1 MDTQEIN
8 TTIVKLQDAQ
18 IALYDAIE
26 NDTAAVYALED
37 AKAQAIIDG
46 LIVGKNA
53 EEREAKAAQVLA
65 DHIGKR
71 RVTESDV
78 RYKRMLLDRA
88 MLNYERV
95 KYTIRL
101 MEATKPI
108 VVS

>member
-1 MDTQEIN
+1 MDTQEIDAV
-8 TTIVKLQDAQ
+8 IVKLQDAQ

-26 NDTAAVYALED
+26 NDTEAVYALED

-65 DHIGKR
+65 EHIGKR
-71 RVTESDV
+71 RVTEADV

-88 MLNYERV
+88 VLNYYRV
-95 KYTIRL
+95 KLTIRL
-101 MEATKPI
+101 MEVTRTA
-108 VVS
+108 

>member
-8 TTIVKLQDAQ
+8 AVIVKLQNAQ

-26 NDTAAVYALED
+26 NDTDAVYALED
-37 AKAQAIIDG
+37 AKAQAISDG

-53 EEREAKAAQVLA
+53 EEREAKAATVLQ
-65 DHIGKR
+65 DQIGKR
-71 RVTESDV
+71 RVTETAV

-88 MLNYERV
+88 VLDYERV

-101 MEATKPI
+101 MEVTKQA
-108 VVS
+108 